1 MNKIK
6 IFSNN
11 KKLRAEIE
19 RSLVNPYRSFKKNVS
34 SIFKSSR
41 TCCCGNPHL
50 VCVQCKLT
58 AGLRARF
65 WACIMKGQLVRACG
79 GVSAI
84 ELRRICMLTGR
95 RHDVRVRGGSAQYVC
110 GRPAQCGRNRR
121 YRKNVE
127 KVEKIQFHGKIWSS
141 AMLEITTATP
151 PFAPTGKNPTTYTL
165 IFVFLYIYLFK
176 AQ

>member
-1 MNKIK
+1 MSRQ
-6 IFSNN
+6 F
-11 KKLRAEIE
+11 LRVPA
-19 RSLVNPYRSFKKNVS
+19 PAAAGT
-34 SIFKSSR
+34 R
-41 TCCCGNPHL
+41 TW
-50 VCVQCKLT
+50 CVYKLT
-58 AGLRARF
+58 ASLRACF
-65 WACIMKGQLVRACG
+65 WACKKKGQLVRACG

-165 IFVFLYIYLFK
+165 IFVFLYLFK

>member
-1 MNKIK
+1 M
-6 IFSNN
+6 
-11 KKLRAEIE
+11 
-19 RSLVNPYRSFKKNVS
+19 YRQFLKVPAPAAAGT
-34 SIFKSSR
+34 R
-41 TCCCGNPHL
+41 TW
-50 VCVQCKLT
+50 CVYKLT
-58 AGLRARF
+58 ASLRARF
-65 WACIMKGQLVRACG
+65 WACIMKGQLVRARG

-84 ELRRICMLTGR
+84 ELRRICMLNGR

-151 PFAPTGKNPTTYTL
+151 PFAPTGKNPTTFTL

>member
-1 MNKIK
+1 MRCRPNTFYFEKFTNFFLFCLIFLSCTLFFFPSCTMNKIK

-58 AGLRARF
+58 ASLRARF

-121 YRKNVE
+121 
-127 KVEKIQFHGKIWSS
+127 
-141 AMLEITTATP
+141 
-151 PFAPTGKNPTTYTL
+151 
-165 IFVFLYIYLFK
+165 
-176 AQ
+176 